1 MAKNISYSE
10 ELRKLQNYI
19 ESDSNEDAK
28 RHLLYPIFQKLFK
41 DKFKIESDAN
51 NVDGYVEGQLIIEA
65 KSNYSQWVDGFYQAL
80 HYRKKYGLSYN
91 TILVIAHEFCGIWK
105 VKNLPE
111 YAVILSNTA
120 DPSKAPSEIGKL
132 NASKTTK
139 AQRQEI
145 IDASQYWL
153 EPKDFKGTFDTGKK
167 SMIQETF
174 QILKVLNNIDSER
187 IQVNKHN
194 FIEAIERMKLFF
206 PTPIEAVH
214 AFYSIIP
221 FWDITS
227 HIAESEQEDIIK
239 VIGFSGKKF
248 SEDIAIKPQYK
259 KEFIKFVETQYIF
272 TNEGSGLTVDYY
284 FSRFDEVLAK
294 IDPEY
299 VKQHGIFFTDDN
311 LSKFALWFAKNQ
323 IMDSLDENYVV
334 FDPAGG
340 SGNLISSYRGKL
352 KHKIISELQP
362 DLLKIIEKR
371 MKADPWHIEKG
382 FTIVPKTTSQ
392 EGLNFLDRSAADYYA
407 ELEKAV
413 KASTN
418 KEIDKPLAFLLNPPY
433 KNTDENASNREEKNA
448 DYEIHPDILELTG
461 ADAGKERYLA
471 FLGQIM
477 KLCEVQVAKMP
488 DAKPLVMIFTP
499 TSWLVPRPTY
509 VGFRKKWDKQ
519 FKYLN
524 GFITTSNEF
533 FKLQGKWP
541 LAFTIWEYN
550 PSEDRTNEVEML
562 DLTELKKSDL
572 SYNWLS
578 YYEDLDP
585 VLLDFLKKYKRT
597 KYENKINIKE
607 TLNQRMYD
615 FKRSPTKTELNSN
628 EIYGGLPIKDERR
641 KNLKTYGISN
651 SKNIGF
657 MEDCVPVRIKKR
669 ENDISFEGDINNK
682 IWFLLQKE
690 FKNINSIKCHN
701 GPTDQKSYCAFD
713 LYSSQKCFS
722 WYAIAK
728 SSVGKYPTWANQLDL
743 WAPEISE
750 KEADYWYALCF
761 AFGLAENRC
770 VVSKFEADNPVAG
783 APEVFVDNP
792 MSPNNEE
799 CFYRTTLSQPIE
811 KGGGVALEL
820 KKAIDAFY
828 QYWNKEYTKGQIL
841 EHVGL
846 KDEAYFRYFDYPDFV
861 TKDSGLVQIK
871 KYADI
876 NGCSDLISKIQE
888 IQSLTK
894 KVKEEIY
901 RLLVLE
907 FKYFG

>member
-10 ELRKLQNYI
+10 ELNALQKYI

-28 RHLLYPIFQKLFK
+28 RPLLYPLFQKLFK

-65 KSNYSQWVDGFYQAL
+65 KTNYSQWVDGFYQAL

-120 DPSKAPSEIGKL
+120 EPTKAPSEIGKL

-153 EPKDFKGTFDTGKK
+153 EPKDFKGTYDTGKK

-174 QILKVLNNIDSER
+174 QILKVLNNLDSER

-194 FIEAIERMKLFF
+194 FIEAIERMKPFF
-206 PTPIEAVH
+206 NTPIDAVH
-214 AFYSIIP
+214 AFYSIVP

-227 HIAESEQEDIIK
+227 NVAESEQEDIIK
-239 VIGFSGKKF
+239 IIGFSGKKF
-248 SEDIAIKPQYK
+248 SEDIAIKPQFK
-259 KEFIKFVETQYIF
+259 KEFIKFIDTQYIF

-382 FTIVPKTTSQ
+382 FTIVPKTTSN
-392 EGLNFLDRSAADYYA
+392 EGLNFLDRSAEDYYA

-418 KEIDKPLAFLLNPPY
+418 KDIDKPIAFLLNPPY
-433 KNTDENASNREEKNA
+433 KNTKENALSRIEKNA
-448 DYEIHPDILELTG
+448 EYTINNEIIEIVGDNAII
-461 ADAGKERYLA
+461 ERYLA
-471 FLGQIM
+471 FLGQIINIS
-477 KLCEVQVAKMP
+477 KIQQNKVKGKQ
-488 DAKPLVMIFTP
+488 LVLIFTP
-499 TSWLVPRPTY
+499 TSWLIPRPAFID
-509 VGFRKKWDKQ
+509 FRKTWDKY
-519 FKYLN
+519 FKFLN
-524 GFITTSNEF
+524 GFIVSSKEF
-533 FKLQGKWP
+533 FKVDGNWP

-550 PSEDRTNEVEML
+550 IDNKNNSVQLHDLCNIKKNNIQINSNDDLLEIDKYLKNEIIEKSKIINFSNITQNIRESYKLKLYDFIRTPSNSELQSNEV
-562 DLTELKKSDL
+562 
-572 SYNWLS
+572 
-578 YYEDLDP
+578 
-585 VLLDFLKKYKRT
+585 
-597 KYENKINIKE
+597 I
-607 TLNQRMYD
+607 
-615 FKRSPTKTELNSN
+615 
-628 EIYGGLPIKDERR
+628 GGLPFNDERR
-641 KNLKTYGISN
+641 NNKKTYGIPN
-651 SKNIGF
+651 SISIGF
-657 MEDCVPVRIKKR
+657 MDNLTPVRIKPRGDLDRFNSNIQSIWFRLDTSIK
-669 ENDISFEGDINNK
+669 DINKSN
-682 IWFLLQKE
+682 I
-690 FKNINSIKCHN
+690 KN
-701 GPTDQKSYCAFD
+701 GATDTRSYCANN
-713 LYSSQKCFS
+713 LSTSQSTFT
-722 WYAIAK
+722 WFAITKALN
-728 SSVGKYPTWANQLDL
+728 GNYPLWANQFDL
-743 WAPEISE
+743 WAPEISK
-750 KEADYWYALCF
+750 KEANYWYALCF

-770 VVSKFEADNPVAG
+770 VVTKFEANNPVAG

-799 CFYRTTLSQPIE
+799 CFYRTTLATEIE
-811 KGGGVALEL
+811 KGGGAALEL
-820 KKAIDAFY
+820 KKAIDSFY

-846 KDEAYFRYFDYPDFV
+846 KEEAYFRYFDYPDFV
-861 TKDSGLVQIK
+861 TKDSGLIQIR
-871 KYADI
+871 KYAEV

-901 RLLVLE
+901 RLLVVE

>member
-1 MAKNISYSE
+1 MKSKKRETTYSY
-10 ELRKLQNYI
+10 ELKELQKYI

-28 RHLLYPIFQKLFK
+28 RPLLYPLFQKLFK

-120 DPSKAPSEIGKL
+120 DPTKAPSEIGKL

-153 EPKDFKGTFDTGKK
+153 EPKDFKGTYDTGKK

-174 QILKVLNNIDSER
+174 QILKVLNNLDSER

-194 FIEAIERMKLFF
+194 FIEAIERMKPFF
-206 PTPIEAVH
+206 NTPIDAVH
-214 AFYSIIP
+214 AFYSIVP

-227 HIAESEQEDIIK
+227 NVAESEQEDIIK
-239 VIGFSGKKF
+239 IIGFSGKKF
-248 SEDIAIKPQYK
+248 SEDIAIKPQFK
-259 KEFIKFVETQYIF
+259 KEFIKFIDTQYIF

-323 IMDSLDENYVV
+323 IIDSLDENYVV

-382 FTIVPKTTSQ
+382 FTIVPKTTSN
-392 EGLNFLDRSAADYYA
+392 EGLNFLDRSAEDYYS

-418 KEIDKPLAFLLNPPY
+418 KDIDNPIAFLLNPPY

-448 DYEIHPDILELTG
+448 DYAIHPDILELTG

-477 KLCEVQVAKMP
+477 RLCEVQAEKIP
-488 DAKPLVMIFTP
+488 GAKPLVMIFTP
-499 TSWLVPRPTY
+499 TSWLIPRPTY
-509 VGFRKKWDKQ
+509 VGFREKWDKK
-519 FKYLN
+519 FSYLN

-550 PSEDRTNEVEML
+550 PSEDRSNEVELL

-585 VLLDFLKKYKRT
+585 ILLEFLKKYKRT
-597 KYENKINIKE
+597 KYESKINIKE
-607 TLNQRMYD
+607 TLNHKMYD

-628 EIYGGLPIKDERR
+628 EIYGGLPLKDERR
-641 KNLKTYGISN
+641 KNLKTYGVSN

-657 MEDCVPVRIKKR
+657 MEDCVHVRRKKR
-669 ENDISFEGDINNK
+669 ENVISF
-682 IWFLLQKE
+682 
-690 FKNINSIKCHN
+690 
-701 GPTDQKSYCAFD
+701 
-713 LYSSQKCFS
+713 
-722 WYAIAK
+722 
-728 SSVGKYPTWANQLDL
+728 
-743 WAPEISE
+743 
-750 KEADYWYALCF
+750 
-761 AFGLAENRC
+761 
-770 VVSKFEADNPVAG
+770 
-783 APEVFVDNP
+783 
-792 MSPNNEE
+792 
-799 CFYRTTLSQPIE
+799 
-811 KGGGVALEL
+811 
-820 KKAIDAFY
+820 
-828 QYWNKEYTKGQIL
+828 
-841 EHVGL
+841 
-846 KDEAYFRYFDYPDFV
+846 
-861 TKDSGLVQIK
+861 
-871 KYADI
+871 
-876 NGCSDLISKIQE
+876 
-888 IQSLTK
+888 
-894 KVKEEIY
+894 
-901 RLLVLE
+901 
-907 FKYFG
+907 